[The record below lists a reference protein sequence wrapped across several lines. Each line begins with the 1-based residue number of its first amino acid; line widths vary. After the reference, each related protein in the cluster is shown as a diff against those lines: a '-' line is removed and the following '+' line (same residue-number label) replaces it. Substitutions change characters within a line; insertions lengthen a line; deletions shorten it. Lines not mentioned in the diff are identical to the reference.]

1 MKLDFLLKLFH
12 FDHLMIYLIVVLL
25 QVSGIVEKKIC
36 AVGLTKWLCETNC
49 FITGA
54 YSQYWPKIL
63 ATLVGF
69 FELPQDDSIP
79 GEQI

>member
-1 MKLDFLLKLFH
+1 
-12 FDHLMIYLIVVLL
+12 MIYLIVLFL

-54 YSQYWPKIL
+54 YSQYWPKLL
-63 ATLVGF
+63 ATLIGF